1 MYEFAPVLGSTVDRG
16 IRPVLRF
23 VHVTLGLSPDQVTW
37 AAFWVSAAAAPV
49 FATGRVIPALVL
61 MGVGQVLD
69 ALDGGIAREFGLV
82 SAAGHRLDTRL
93 DRASEIVIFLSCAVG
108 GLVSFRLA
116 ALASVAVLLLT
127 TRRESGRVRGRPP
140 HHRLPLS
147 ARHGCARRR
156 PEHRRLAGRPPR
168 DAVVLALQHPY
179 VVVAPAETVHV
190 EAWPGAGKA
199 VAVIP
204 GLFGGSFTFRKVIP
218 LLVAQ
223 GFRPIVIEALGTG
236 FSSRPLKADYSL
248 AAQSHR
254 IAAVLDSLNAGP
266 VLVLAHS
273 LGAAIAFRLAIDRPD
288 LVRGIVSL
296 EGGPT
301 EEATTPTFRS
311 AMRYLP
317 WGRAISTRHSR
328 PSWQCRALG
337 SRRTAFHASAT
348 LRVRSRSWSGRRT
361 TTATCHRRKSRS

>member
-1 MYEFAPVLGSTVDRG
+1 M
-16 IRPVLRF
+16 
-23 VHVTLGLSPDQVTW
+23 
-37 AAFWVSAAAAPV
+37 
-49 FATGRVIPALVL
+49 
-61 MGVGQVLD
+61 
-69 ALDGGIAREFGLV
+69 
-82 SAAGHRLDTRL
+82 
-93 DRASEIVIFLSCAVG
+93 
-108 GLVSFRLA
+108 
-116 ALASVAVLLLT
+116 
-127 TRRESGRVRGRPP
+127 
-140 HHRLPLS
+140 
-147 ARHGCARRR
+147 
-156 PEHRRLAGRPPR
+156 
-168 DAVVLALQHPY
+168 LALQHPY

-190 EAWPGAGKA
+190 EAWPGAGKP

-317 WGRAISTRHSR
+317 WVKLLGGINLVRRKIRGMLLDSSGDR
-328 PSWQCRALG
+328 SWVTDGIVLG
-337 SRRTAFHASAT
+337 YTLGEARDFDAT
-348 LRVRSRSWSGRRT
+348 LKTFMAMSRAREPAKLFPRLGDIACPVTLVVGTAHHDGDVPPQEVALMSRSIVSFEVDSEPGAGHYLQEERPMAVVAAFARLSQR
-361 TTATCHRRKSRS
+361 AR